1 MMVKHIHAGWVG
13 VIVNDMVINSGISFS
28 LKRFG
33 TSQLREHSPSIKE
46 MDQLVKG
53 MTDAKMEGYEA
64 ALSYLKSKYNVK
76 ATK

>member
-13 VIVNDMVINSGISFS
+13 VIVDGMVINRGISFS

-33 TSQLREHSPSIKE
+33 TSQLREHNPSTKE
-46 MDQLVKG
+46 IDQLVKG

-64 ALSYLKSKYNVK
+64 ALFYLKSKYNVK